1 MSDRQLIVTNHAIQA
16 YRRRLRDTRKDHVLE
31 EEIRDCVGAALEA
44 GLVYDRRPPGFV
56 LYRRKSDKLPPGQRF
71 VQCDRDSN
79 YGFILKR
86 TKEEG
91 DIVVT
96 TLTKAGVRR

>member
-1 MSDRQLIVTNHAIQA
+1 MNDRPLIVTNHAIQA
-16 YRRRLRDTRKDHVLE
+16 YRRRMRDERKDHVLE
-31 EEIRDCVGAALEA
+31 QEIRECVAAALEA

-56 LYRRKSDKLPPGQRF
+56 LYRRKSDKLPPRQRF

-79 YGFILKR
+79 FGFIIKR

-91 DIVVT
+91 DIVMT